1 MQRSRAW
8 RRHIKDVHTI
18 RRLRSRAAKQWY
30 WFRTANFESLSN
42 TMITHYIKT
51 EIEFKAKTLSTSPY
65 DSKNKSKFSPNKSKE
80 YWRYKG
86 SKGTREFERLNFR
99 KILKENELI

>member
-1 MQRSRAW
+1 MSRDRAW

-18 RRLRSRAAKQWY
+18 RRLKFKALRQWY
-30 WFRTANFESLSN
+30 FRTANFERVSSP
-42 TMITHYIKT
+42 MITHCIKT
-51 EIEFKAKTLSTSPY
+51 EIEFKAKTLSTLNY
-65 DSKNKSKFSPNKSKE
+65 DSRNKVKFSPNKSKE

-86 SKGTREFERLNFR
+86 GKSTREFEKLNFR